1 MTVLVYNDGPMNKK
15 WVVFLLGA
23 VFSFCCGKN
32 SSGDGPAAPV
42 DPVVDSAAKVIL
54 AIGSATLTNRDLKN
68 FIQMQYAD
76 IFEKKNN
83 DKLLSRLF
91 DVFCEQQVILFKAN
105 QEGVQVDDDEVA
117 AFLNEARSRGQAPT
131 LDREM
136 VRNALRVQKYLLAG
150 PYRDID
156 VSVAE
161 IARYYEAHLSDYQK
175 TEEIELYQI
184 MVNDR
189 EKLLQLRSELLRQ
202 PSRFEEIAR
211 SESVAPEAGK
221 GGAMGFFEKGMLPKE
236 MEDVVFSLKV
246 NEISPIVE
254 SPYGFHLFKVT
265 RKRKSRVQ
273 LLADVQDEIKSKLL
287 SAKLTAAYA
296 GFLQGLKTDV
306 PVRPS
311 PENLYFTYIK
321 PDPGVNDNESKN
333 LPGSDPLPDR

>member
-1 MTVLVYNDGPMNKK
+1 MNKK
-15 WVVFLLGA
+15 WVIMLLVA
-23 VFSFCCGKN
+23 AFFYCCGKN
-32 SSGDGPAAPV
+32 SPGDGPAAPV
-42 DPVVDSAAKVIL
+42 DPAVDSEKKVIL
-54 AIGSATLTNRDLKN
+54 TIGPATLTNRDLKN

-105 QEGVQVDDDEVA
+105 QDGIRVDDDEVA
-117 AFLNEARSRGQAPT
+117 AFLNEAQSRGQAPA
-131 LDREM
+131 LDREL
-136 VRNALRVQKYLLAG
+136 VRNSLRVQKYLLAG
-150 PYRDID
+150 AYRDID
-156 VSVAE
+156 VSDAE
-161 IARYYEAHLSDYQK
+161 IARYYESHLGDYQK
-175 TEEIELYQI
+175 TEEIELFQI

-202 PSRFEEIAR
+202 PARFEETAR
-211 SESVAPEAGK
+211 GESVAPEAGK

-265 RKRKSRVQ
+265 RKRKSRMQ
-273 LLADVQDEIKSKLL
+273 LLADVKDEIKSKLL
-287 SAKLTAAYA
+287 SAKLTSAYA
-296 GFLQGLKTDV
+296 EFLRGLQAEVT
-306 PVRPS
+306 VRPS
-311 PENLYFTYIK
+311 YENLYFPYIK
-321 PDPGVNDNESKN
+321 PDTGVNDNESKN